1 MKSSN
6 RSRRTPPGMQ
16 QQMFNDVEK
25 HSRHSNMP
33 LAARVRPEKIENIYG
48 HDELLDESGPLSYFI
63 RSNGN
68 QSLILW
74 GPPGSGKTTLANI
87 VSSAT
92 TAHFVTLSAVTNNLA
107 DLRQEI
113 TYAKERIA
121 AGGLR
126 TILFIDELHRFN
138 RSQQDGLLP
147 HVEAGTITM
156 IGATTENPS
165 FHVVAP
171 LLSRCRVF
179 QLTSLNEEAIIQ
191 ILCDAIENEMGL
203 NNAVSVNEDALAL
216 IAVSAAGDAR
226 VALNTLEASV
236 GIATENSDEN
246 NHDVVTKQHVEFALH
261 DPVLRYDRKGDYH
274 FDTISAFIKS
284 LRFSDPDSA
293 LYWLARM
300 LEAGEDPQFISRRL
314 IIFASEDIGLA
325 DPSALNMAVAS
336 QQATYFVG
344 MPEARIILAEITVYF
359 ALAKKSNSTY
369 DAYNRALSDVEQ
381 TRNDDVPMHLR
392 NAPTSLMKELG
403 YSVGYKNPHSNDLNE
418 QNSLSN
424 RPEKIAKNKYYFQKK
439 NDQLDSEEID

>member
-6 RSRRTPPGMQ
+6 RSNRVPPGMQ
-16 QQMFNDVEK
+16 QQMFNDSGK
-25 HSRHSNMP
+25 HLRHSNMP

-179 QLTSLNEEAIIQ
+179 QLASLNEEAIIQ

-236 GIATENSDEN
+236 GIATENSD
-246 NHDVVTKQHVEFALH
+246 
-261 DPVLRYDRKGDYH
+261 
-274 FDTISAFIKS
+274 
-284 LRFSDPDSA
+284 
-293 LYWLARM
+293 
-300 LEAGEDPQFISRRL
+300 
-314 IIFASEDIGLA
+314 
-325 DPSALNMAVAS
+325 
-336 QQATYFVG
+336 
-344 MPEARIILAEITVYF
+344 
-359 ALAKKSNSTY
+359 
-369 DAYNRALSDVEQ
+369 
-381 TRNDDVPMHLR
+381 DDVLG
-392 NAPTSLMKELG
+392 NIKCLVKGEL
-403 YSVGYKNPHSNDLNE
+403 
-418 QNSLSN
+418 
-424 RPEKIAKNKYYFQKK
+424 
-439 NDQLDSEEID
+439 

>member
-1 MKSSN
+1 
-6 RSRRTPPGMQ
+6 
-16 QQMFNDVEK
+16 
-25 HSRHSNMP
+25 MP
-33 LAARVRPEKIENIYG
+33 LAARVRPEKIEDIHG
-48 HDELLDESGPLSYFI
+48 HDELLDAAGPLSYFI
-63 RSNGN
+63 GNNGI

-74 GPPGSGKTTLANI
+74 GPPGSGKTTIANI
-87 VSSAT
+87 IASVT

-121 AGGLR
+121 AGGLQ

-147 HVEAGTITM
+147 HVEKGTITL

-165 FHVVAP
+165 FHIVSP

-179 QLTSLNEEAIIQ
+179 QLAPLGEENIIK
-191 ILCDAIENEMGL
+191 ILRNAVESEAGL
-203 NNAVSVNEDALAL
+203 NNEIRINDDALSL

-226 VALNTLEASV
+226 VALNALEASA
-236 GIATENSDEN
+236 GIVRSDSNEN
-246 NHDVVTKQHVEFALH
+246 NQNVITKQHVETALH

-284 LRFSDPDSA
+284 LRFSDVDSA

-300 LEAGEDPQFISRRL
+300 LEAGEDPQFICRRL

-325 DPSALNMAVAS
+325 DPNALNMAVAS
-336 QQATYFVG
+336 QQAAYFVG

-359 ALAKKSNSTY
+359 ALVKKSNSTY
-369 DAYNRALSDVEQ
+369 EAYNRALSDVTQ

-392 NAPTSLMKELG
+392 NAPTRLMKELG
-403 YSVGYKNPHSNDLNE
+403 YSVGYKNPHSNDLE
-418 QNSLSN
+418 EEKSLSN

-439 NDQLDSEEID
+439 NDQLDSERIN

>member
-1 MKSSN
+1 
-6 RSRRTPPGMQ
+6 
-16 QQMFNDVEK
+16 
-25 HSRHSNMP
+25 
-33 LAARVRPEKIENIYG
+33 
-48 HDELLDESGPLSYFI
+48 
-63 RSNGN
+63 
-68 QSLILW
+68 
-74 GPPGSGKTTLANI
+74 
-87 VSSAT
+87 
-92 TAHFVTLSAVTNNLA
+92 
-107 DLRQEI
+107 
-113 TYAKERIA
+113 
-121 AGGLR
+121 
-126 TILFIDELHRFN
+126 
-138 RSQQDGLLP
+138 
-147 HVEAGTITM
+147 M